1 MHVKFAIDQKPFFVS
16 KFYNPNSEKE
26 WMKKEWE
33 EFCGKCFGESDMS
46 IDDAIAKRDEAVA
59 PSVIM
64 FRRDKGGK
72 YFNVKG
78 MYWGV
83 L

>member
-1 MHVKFAIDQKPFFVS
+1 
-16 KFYNPNSEKE
+16 
-26 WMKKEWE
+26 
-33 EFCGKCFGESDMS
+33 MS
-46 IDDAIAKRDEAVA
+46 IDDAIAKRHEAVA

-64 FRRDKGGK
+64 FRRDKGSK

>member
-1 MHVKFAIDQKPFFVS
+1 
-16 KFYNPNSEKE
+16 
-26 WMKKEWE
+26 MKKEWE

-64 FRRDKGGK
+64 FRRDKGSK